1 MIGQIVI
8 ISSGLFFVA
17 AFFPWMRWH
26 DTRRQRKQIDEGKPQ
41 TSLMRSSDRALP
53 AISYAAG
60 SFVVSL
66 FFSIILAIVTGLILL
81 STVLAWIVHIQR
93 KNRRENTDAGR

>member
-1 MIGQIVI
+1 MIGQIVVI
-8 ISSGLFFVA
+8 TSGLLFVA
-17 AFFPWMRWH
+17 AFFPWLRWH
-26 DTRRQRKQIDEGKPQ
+26 DTRRQKKQIENGAQQ
-41 TSLMRSSDRALP
+41 TSMMRSSDRALP

-66 FFSIILAIVTGLILL
+66 FFSIILAVVTGLILL
-81 STVLAWIVHIQR
+81 SAVLAWIVHIQR